1 MRFEIACYK
10 NKVVSW
16 RTRVEKD
23 LDEVLQSQTVF
34 SNVGKGTLAKSKD
47 LVAAFGTDDQEK
59 VCLEILE
66 KGEYQVSDKE
76 REMQASALLRDI
88 TCLVTERTVNPET
101 HRPYP
106 VGIVEKFIRDIHFS
120 VDPNRSSKQQ
130 ALDLIRQLSKRFPIT
145 RARMELRLVL
155 PSAALPSVQAE
166 LQQMGA
172 LMRSQAQPV
181 DSAQNAPAQ
190 VSMVCQIEPGRFREV
205 DSLMQRVRG
214 RLEVRAA
221 AVQQE
226 GDLSFDSL
234 DESEA
239 TVAGTAMTAHGRGA
253 AAAAGAAEDRG
264 TQAGRDQ
271 VQSGVEA
278 GGRGGGRAGG
288 GGGAAG
294 GDADL
299 LVDADTRALG
309 GVAVADGVTGGGGAA
324 GGSSAGGRATG
335 RQQRCSTCGDGATL
349 DDTKFCPSYT
359 SSSLPFPSLSLDS
372 SPFPSL
378 PNPIPSLPV
387 LKLPLGYFPSRA
399 SPSPA
404 STVTSPSRRL
414 HFPLPSPSLPTL
426 VVAFTPY
433 SRRLHS
439 PLPSPSLSPP
449 SLFPFPSPRSS
460 LPPPVSFTPPSH
472 HPAHSPVALS
482 SQAHPVSPA
491 PSLPP
496 GSLFLSPLL
505 TLFPL
510 SPPIPH
516 PLFPHSP
523 PPAFPPLPPVLSPTP
538 PRPRPTLPR
547 PFPPHNPPFP
557 RATPLFPSR

>member
-1 MRFEIACYK
+1 MVTVRR
-10 NKVVSW
+10 SW
-16 RTRVEKD
+16 MSEKD

-66 KGEYQVSDKE
+66 KGEYQVSEKE

-130 ALDLIRQLSKRFPIT
+130 ASACHAALDLIRQLSQRFPIT

-155 PSAALPSVQAE
+155 PSTALPSVQAE

-239 TVAGTAMTAHGRGA
+239 MVAGTAMTAHGRE
-253 AAAAGAAEDRG
+253 AAAGTTEDRG
-264 TQAGRDQ
+264 AQAGRVQ
-271 VQSGVEA
+271 VQSGLEA
-278 GGRGGGRAGG
+278 GGRGSGRVGG
-288 GGGAAG
+288 GGVAG
-294 GDADL
+294 RDAEL
-299 LVDADTRALG
+299 LVEAATRALG
-309 GVAVADGVTGGGGAA
+309 GVAVSDGVTGGGGAT
-324 GGSSAGGRATG
+324 GGSSAGCKPSG
-335 RQQRCSTCGDGATL
+335 RQQRCSTCGDGATF
-349 DDTKFCPSYT
+349 DDTKLFREHMKS
-359 SSSLPFPSLSLDS
+359 DWHKH
-372 SPFPSL
+372 
-378 PNPIPSLPV
+378 NM
-387 LKLPLGYFPSRA
+387 
-399 SPSPA
+399 
-404 STVTSPSRRL
+404 RRK
-414 HFPLPSPSLPTL
+414 
-426 VVAFTPY
+426 V
-433 SRRLHS
+433 RGM
-439 PLPSPSLSPP
+439 
-449 SLFPFPSPRSS
+449 
-460 LPPPVSFTPPSH
+460 PPVSADEWEADTSLLADE
-472 HPAHSPVALS
+472 AHDL
-482 SQAHPVSPA
+482 HEYEK
-491 PSLPP
+491 
-496 GSLFLSPLL
+496 
-505 TLFPL
+505 
-510 SPPIPH
+510 
-516 PLFPHSP
+516 
-523 PPAFPPLPPVLSPTP
+523 
-538 PRPRPTLPR
+538 
-547 PFPPHNPPFP
+547 
-557 RATPLFPSR
+557 

>member
-1 MRFEIACYK
+1 MVTVRR
-10 NKVVSW
+10 SW
-16 RTRVEKD
+16 MSEKD

-66 KGEYQVSDKE
+66 KGEYQVSEKE

-130 ALDLIRQLSKRFPIT
+130 ALDLIRQLSQRFPIT

-155 PSAALPSVQAE
+155 PSTALPSVQAE

-239 TVAGTAMTAHGRGA
+239 MVAGTAMTAHGRE
-253 AAAAGAAEDRG
+253 AAAGTTEDRG
-264 TQAGRDQ
+264 AQAGRVQ
-271 VQSGVEA
+271 VQSGLEA
-278 GGRGGGRAGG
+278 GGRGSGRVGG
-288 GGGAAG
+288 GGVAG
-294 GDADL
+294 RDAEL
-299 LVDADTRALG
+299 LVEAATRALG
-309 GVAVADGVTGGGGAA
+309 GVAVSDGVTGGGGAT
-324 GGSSAGGRATG
+324 GGSSAGCKPSG
-335 RQQRCSTCGDGATL
+335 RQQRCSTCGDGATF
-349 DDTKFCPSYT
+349 DDTKLFREHMKS
-359 SSSLPFPSLSLDS
+359 DWHKH
-372 SPFPSL
+372 
-378 PNPIPSLPV
+378 NM
-387 LKLPLGYFPSRA
+387 
-399 SPSPA
+399 
-404 STVTSPSRRL
+404 RRK
-414 HFPLPSPSLPTL
+414 
-426 VVAFTPY
+426 V
-433 SRRLHS
+433 RGM
-439 PLPSPSLSPP
+439 
-449 SLFPFPSPRSS
+449 
-460 LPPPVSFTPPSH
+460 PPVSADEWEADTSLLADE
-472 HPAHSPVALS
+472 AHDL
-482 SQAHPVSPA
+482 HEYEK
-491 PSLPP
+491 
-496 GSLFLSPLL
+496 
-505 TLFPL
+505 
-510 SPPIPH
+510 
-516 PLFPHSP
+516 
-523 PPAFPPLPPVLSPTP
+523 
-538 PRPRPTLPR
+538 
-547 PFPPHNPPFP
+547 
-557 RATPLFPSR
+557 

>member
-1 MRFEIACYK
+1 MTIPLPAYMFAL
-10 NKVVSW
+10 S
-16 RTRVEKD
+16 EKD

-66 KGEYQVSDKE
+66 KGEYQVSEKE

-130 ALDLIRQLSKRFPIT
+130 ALDLIRQLSQRFPIT

-155 PSAALPSVQAE
+155 PSTALPSVQAE

-239 TVAGTAMTAHGRGA
+239 MVAGTAMTAHGRE
-253 AAAAGAAEDRG
+253 AAAGATEDRG
-264 TQAGRDQ
+264 AQAGRVQ
-271 VQSGVEA
+271 VQSGLEA
-278 GGRGGGRAGG
+278 GGRGSGRVGG
-288 GGGAAG
+288 GGVAG
-294 GDADL
+294 RDAEL
-299 LVDADTRALG
+299 LVDAATRALG
-309 GVAVADGVTGGGGAA
+309 GVAVSDGVTGGGGAT
-324 GGSSAGGRATG
+324 GGSSAGCKPSG
-335 RQQRCSTCGDGATL
+335 RQQRCSTCGDGATF
-349 DDTKFCPSYT
+349 DDTKLFREHMKS
-359 SSSLPFPSLSLDS
+359 DWHKH
-372 SPFPSL
+372 
-378 PNPIPSLPV
+378 NM
-387 LKLPLGYFPSRA
+387 
-399 SPSPA
+399 
-404 STVTSPSRRL
+404 RRK
-414 HFPLPSPSLPTL
+414 
-426 VVAFTPY
+426 V
-433 SRRLHS
+433 RGM
-439 PLPSPSLSPP
+439 
-449 SLFPFPSPRSS
+449 
-460 LPPPVSFTPPSH
+460 PPVSADEWEADTSLLADE
-472 HPAHSPVALS
+472 AHDL
-482 SQAHPVSPA
+482 HEYEK
-491 PSLPP
+491 
-496 GSLFLSPLL
+496 
-505 TLFPL
+505 
-510 SPPIPH
+510 
-516 PLFPHSP
+516 
-523 PPAFPPLPPVLSPTP
+523 
-538 PRPRPTLPR
+538 
-547 PFPPHNPPFP
+547 
-557 RATPLFPSR
+557 

>member
-1 MRFEIACYK
+1 MSAYKQPIGQKRLTNIA
-10 NKVVSW
+10 VVS
-16 RTRVEKD
+16 EKD

-66 KGEYQVSDKE
+66 KGEYQVSEKE

-130 ALDLIRQLSKRFPIT
+130 A
-145 RARMELRLVL
+145 
-155 PSAALPSVQAE
+155 SACHAAE

-239 TVAGTAMTAHGRGA
+239 MVAGTAMTAHGRE
-253 AAAAGAAEDRG
+253 AAAGTTEDRG
-264 TQAGRDQ
+264 AQAGRVQ
-271 VQSGVEA
+271 VQSGLEA
-278 GGRGGGRAGG
+278 GGRGSGRVGG
-288 GGGAAG
+288 GGVAG
-294 GDADL
+294 RDAEL
-299 LVDADTRALG
+299 LVEAATRALG
-309 GVAVADGVTGGGGAA
+309 GVAVSDGVTGGGGAT
-324 GGSSAGGRATG
+324 GGSSAGCKPSG
-335 RQQRCSTCGDGATL
+335 RQQRCSTCGDGATF
-349 DDTKFCPSYT
+349 DDTKLFREHMKS
-359 SSSLPFPSLSLDS
+359 DWHKH
-372 SPFPSL
+372 
-378 PNPIPSLPV
+378 NM
-387 LKLPLGYFPSRA
+387 
-399 SPSPA
+399 
-404 STVTSPSRRL
+404 RRK
-414 HFPLPSPSLPTL
+414 
-426 VVAFTPY
+426 V
-433 SRRLHS
+433 RGM
-439 PLPSPSLSPP
+439 
-449 SLFPFPSPRSS
+449 
-460 LPPPVSFTPPSH
+460 PPVSADEWEADTSLLADE
-472 HPAHSPVALS
+472 AHDL
-482 SQAHPVSPA
+482 HEYEK
-491 PSLPP
+491 
-496 GSLFLSPLL
+496 
-505 TLFPL
+505 
-510 SPPIPH
+510 
-516 PLFPHSP
+516 
-523 PPAFPPLPPVLSPTP
+523 
-538 PRPRPTLPR
+538 
-547 PFPPHNPPFP
+547 
-557 RATPLFPSR
+557 

>member
-1 MRFEIACYK
+1 MSAYKQPIGQKRLTNIA
-10 NKVVSW
+10 VVS
-16 RTRVEKD
+16 EKD

-66 KGEYQVSDKE
+66 KGEYQVSEKE

-130 ALDLIRQLSKRFPIT
+130 ALDLIRQLSQRFPIT

-155 PSAALPSVQAE
+155 PSTALPSVQAE

-239 TVAGTAMTAHGRGA
+239 TVAGTAMTAHGGG
-253 AAAAGAAEDRG
+253 AAAGAAEDRG
-264 TQAGRDQ
+264 AQAVRDPLQ
-271 VQSGVEA
+271 RGTEA
-278 GGRGGGRAGG
+278 VGRGGGRAGAG
-288 GGGAAG
+288 GGGAG
-294 GDADL
+294 RDAEL
-299 LVDADTRALG
+299 LVDAATRGLG
-309 GVAVADGVTGGGGAA
+309 GVAVSDGVTVGGGAA
-324 GGSSAGGRATG
+324 GGSSAGGKVSG
-335 RQQRCSTCGDGATL
+335 RQQRCSTCGDGATF
-349 DDTKFCPSYT
+349 DDTKLFREHMKS
-359 SSSLPFPSLSLDS
+359 DWHKH
-372 SPFPSL
+372 
-378 PNPIPSLPV
+378 NM
-387 LKLPLGYFPSRA
+387 
-399 SPSPA
+399 
-404 STVTSPSRRL
+404 RRK
-414 HFPLPSPSLPTL
+414 
-426 VVAFTPY
+426 V
-433 SRRLHS
+433 RGM
-439 PLPSPSLSPP
+439 
-449 SLFPFPSPRSS
+449 
-460 LPPPVSFTPPSH
+460 PPVSAVEWEADT
-472 HPAHSPVALS
+472 
-482 SQAHPVSPA
+482 
-491 PSLPP
+491 
-496 GSLFLSPLL
+496 SLFADEAHDL
-505 TLFPL
+505 
-510 SPPIPH
+510 H
-516 PLFPHSP
+516 EYEK
-523 PPAFPPLPPVLSPTP
+523 
-538 PRPRPTLPR
+538 
-547 PFPPHNPPFP
+547 
-557 RATPLFPSR
+557 

>member
-1 MRFEIACYK
+1 MSTYKQPIGQKRLTNIAVVRLKKCGMRFEIACYK

-76 REMQASALLRDI
+76 REMQASSLLRDI

-130 ALDLIRQLSKRFPIT
+130 ALDLIRQLAQRFPIA

-181 DSAQNAPAQ
+181 DNTPAQ
-190 VSMVCQIEPGRFREV
+190 VSLVCQIEPGRFREV

-239 TVAGTAMTAHGRGA
+239 TVAGTAMTAHGGGA
-253 AAAAGAAEDRG
+253 AAGTAEDRG
-264 TQAGRDQ
+264 GQAGRDQ
-271 VQSGVEA
+271 AERGVEA
-278 GGRGGGRAGG
+278 GGGE
-288 GGGAAG
+288 
-294 GDADL
+294 
-299 LVDADTRALG
+299 V
-309 GVAVADGVTGGGGAA
+309 
-324 GGSSAGGRATG
+324 
-335 RQQRCSTCGDGATL
+335 
-349 DDTKFCPSYT
+349 
-359 SSSLPFPSLSLDS
+359 
-372 SPFPSL
+372 
-378 PNPIPSLPV
+378 
-387 LKLPLGYFPSRA
+387 
-399 SPSPA
+399 
-404 STVTSPSRRL
+404 
-414 HFPLPSPSLPTL
+414 
-426 VVAFTPY
+426 
-433 SRRLHS
+433 
-439 PLPSPSLSPP
+439 
-449 SLFPFPSPRSS
+449 
-460 LPPPVSFTPPSH
+460 
-472 HPAHSPVALS
+472 
-482 SQAHPVSPA
+482 
-491 PSLPP
+491 
-496 GSLFLSPLL
+496 
-505 TLFPL
+505 
-510 SPPIPH
+510 
-516 PLFPHSP
+516 
-523 PPAFPPLPPVLSPTP
+523 
-538 PRPRPTLPR
+538 
-547 PFPPHNPPFP
+547 
-557 RATPLFPSR
+557 

>member
-1 MRFEIACYK
+1 MSAYKQPIGQKRLTNIA
-10 NKVVSW
+10 VVS
-16 RTRVEKD
+16 EKD

-66 KGEYQVSDKE
+66 KGEYQVSEKE

-130 ALDLIRQLSKRFPIT
+130 ALDLIRQLSQRFPIT

-155 PSAALPSVQAE
+155 PSTALPSVQAE

-181 DSAQNAPAQ
+181 DSAQNAPPQ

-239 TVAGTAMTAHGRGA
+239 TVAGTAMTAPGGG
-253 AAAAGAAEDRG
+253 AAAGAAEDRG
-264 TQAGRDQ
+264 AQAVRDQ
-271 VQSGVEA
+271 VQSGLEA
-278 GGRGGGRAGG
+278 GGRGSGRVGG
-288 GGGAAG
+288 GGGAG
-294 GDADL
+294 RDAEL
-299 LVDADTRALG
+299 LVDAATRALG
-309 GVAVADGVTGGGGAA
+309 GVAVSYGVTGGGGAV
-324 GGSSAGGRATG
+324 GGLSAGGKPSG
-335 RQQRCSTCGDGATL
+335 RQQRCSTCGDGATF
-349 DDTKFCPSYT
+349 DDTKLFRGHMKS
-359 SSSLPFPSLSLDS
+359 DWHKH
-372 SPFPSL
+372 
-378 PNPIPSLPV
+378 NM
-387 LKLPLGYFPSRA
+387 
-399 SPSPA
+399 
-404 STVTSPSRRL
+404 RRK
-414 HFPLPSPSLPTL
+414 
-426 VVAFTPY
+426 V
-433 SRRLHS
+433 RGM
-439 PLPSPSLSPP
+439 
-449 SLFPFPSPRSS
+449 
-460 LPPPVSFTPPSH
+460 PPVSADEWEADT
-472 HPAHSPVALS
+472 
-482 SQAHPVSPA
+482 
-491 PSLPP
+491 
-496 GSLFLSPLL
+496 SLFADEAHDL
-505 TLFPL
+505 
-510 SPPIPH
+510 H
-516 PLFPHSP
+516 EYEK
-523 PPAFPPLPPVLSPTP
+523 
-538 PRPRPTLPR
+538 
-547 PFPPHNPPFP
+547 
-557 RATPLFPSR
+557 

>member
-1 MRFEIACYK
+1 MSTYKQPIGQKRLTNIAVVRLKKCGMRFEIACYK

-76 REMQASALLRDI
+76 REMQASSLLRDI

-130 ALDLIRQLSKRFPIT
+130 ALDLIRQLAQRFPIA

-181 DSAQNAPAQ
+181 DNTPAQ
-190 VSMVCQIEPGRFREV
+190 VSLVCQIEPGRFREV

-239 TVAGTAMTAHGRGA
+239 TVAGTAMTAHGGGA
-253 AAAAGAAEDRG
+253 AAGTAEDRG
-264 TQAGRDQ
+264 GQAGRDQ
-271 VQSGVEA
+271 AERGVEA
-278 GGRGGGRAGG
+278 GGRRGGGAGGAGGVARDAELQAEAAARALRQVSVVDGAATAGG
-288 GGGAAG
+288 GGTAA
-294 GDADL
+294 A
-299 LVDADTRALG
+299 ATR
-309 GVAVADGVTGGGGAA
+309 GGGKA
-324 GGSSAGGRATG
+324 SGRP
-335 RQQRCSTCGDGATL
+335 QRCSTCGDGATF
-349 DDTKFCPSYT
+349 DDPRLFREHMKS
-359 SSSLPFPSLSLDS
+359 DWHKH
-372 SPFPSL
+372 
-378 PNPIPSLPV
+378 NM
-387 LKLPLGYFPSRA
+387 
-399 SPSPA
+399 
-404 STVTSPSRRL
+404 RRK
-414 HFPLPSPSLPTL
+414 
-426 VVAFTPY
+426 V
-433 SRRLHS
+433 RGM
-439 PLPSPSLSPP
+439 
-449 SLFPFPSPRSS
+449 
-460 LPPPVSFTPPSH
+460 PPVSADEWEADTSLLADE
-472 HPAHSPVALS
+472 AHDL
-482 SQAHPVSPA
+482 HEYEK
-491 PSLPP
+491 
-496 GSLFLSPLL
+496 
-505 TLFPL
+505 
-510 SPPIPH
+510 
-516 PLFPHSP
+516 
-523 PPAFPPLPPVLSPTP
+523 
-538 PRPRPTLPR
+538 
-547 PFPPHNPPFP
+547 
-557 RATPLFPSR
+557 